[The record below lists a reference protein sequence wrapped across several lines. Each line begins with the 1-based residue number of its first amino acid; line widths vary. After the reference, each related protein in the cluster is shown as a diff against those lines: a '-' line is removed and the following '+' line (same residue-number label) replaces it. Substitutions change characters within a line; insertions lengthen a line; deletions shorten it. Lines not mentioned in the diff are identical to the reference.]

1 MSYSVRMTRVFYIDP
16 SRKLA
21 KPCAEIVL
29 RVVKNVH
36 KSSRGLARSEI
47 TVCVEID
54 YDLVEVSVELFQAG
68 ACLEQFELGDSRYRG
83 KWVAVVNDDNVT
95 SLPVAFV

>member
-1 MSYSVRMTRVFYIDP
+1 M
-16 SRKLA
+16 
-21 KPCAEIVL
+21 
-29 RVVKNVH
+29 
-36 KSSRGLARSEI
+36 ARSEI

-54 YDLVEVSVELFQAG
+54 YNLVEVSVELFQAS

-83 KWVAVVNDDNVT
+83 KWVAVVNDDNVP